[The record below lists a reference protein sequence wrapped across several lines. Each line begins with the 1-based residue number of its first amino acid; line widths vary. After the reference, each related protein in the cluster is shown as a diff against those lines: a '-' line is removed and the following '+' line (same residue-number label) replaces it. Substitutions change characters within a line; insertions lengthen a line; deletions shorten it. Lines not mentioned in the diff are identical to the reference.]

1 MKVAIVTWKFPAL
14 SNTFILNEIVEVLR
28 SGLEVAIY
36 SIDRSDDAVV
46 HDDVARYA
54 LLERTWFLGD
64 FKPANGR
71 QYPDLAKYA
80 ADWLGERVHGL
91 PAMAEHMR
99 RTGVDLVHGCFAN
112 NCATVAMVTA
122 RFAGLP
128 LTFECHAYDLFVDMK
143 YADEKIAQVRRVFSI
158 SAYNR
163 DHLVGKLGCDP
174 GKVVIRRVPILQE
187 YCDSVEAV
195 ERTPGLVVAVA
206 RLVPIKGFD
215 LALAALAIV
224 RRSVPEARLVIVGE
238 GPLRGELVA
247 LAQRLGITAH
257 VEFAGTKTNRET
269 LQLVRRAQAFVLPSR
284 IGEDGDRDG
293 IPTSLIEAMYLRTPV
308 VSTRVSGIPELI
320 EDGVDGF
327 LAAPEDAAAIAEA
340 LRTLLTDPQLRERF
354 GEAGRAKVR
363 AEFDV
368 GRNIGLLVSHWR
380 DLAREPRPR
389 PARPGFWRRVRA
401 LFGG

>member
-71 QYPDLAKYA
+71 QYPELAKYA
-80 ADWLGERVHGL
+80 ADWLGDRVHGL

-122 RFAGLP
+122 RLAGLP
-128 LTFECHAYDLFVDMK
+128 FTFECHAYDLFVDMK

-163 DHLVGKLGCDP
+163 DHLVGKLACDP
-174 GKVVIRRVPILQE
+174 AKVVIRRVPILQE

-195 ERTPGLVVAVA
+195 ERTPGLLVAVA

-224 RRSVPEARLVIVGE
+224 RRRVPEARLVIVGE

-247 LAQRLGITAH
+247 LAQRLGIQAH

-269 LQLVRRAQAFVLPSR
+269 LQLVRRASAFVLPSR

-320 EDGVDGF
+320 EHGVDGY

-340 LRTLLTDPQLRERF
+340 LCTLLTDRQLRDRF

-389 PARPGFWRRVRA
+389 PVRPGFWRRVRA